1 MDNAKKYR
9 KTTELIQSNHRMGKR
24 DLFKKIGD
32 IKGIFHARKGTIK
45 VRSGENLTEAEEIKK
60 RSQEYQ
66 KNYTRKIVMTWIT
79 VMV

>member
-1 MDNAKKYR
+1 
-9 KTTELIQSNHRMGKR
+9 MGKR